1 MAKLRTYAE
10 ACEELGGVPWRHVDA
25 SERWFVQVAEEP
37 VTAAR
42 DGAAIALDSAAIFI
56 GRPSM
61 FHALRDVPRS
71 TWLIV
76 IAAAALLVFAAA
88 LLG

>member
-10 ACEELGGVPWRHVDA
+10 ACEELGGAPWRRIDA
-25 SERWFVQVAEEP
+25 SERWFVHVADDP
-37 VTAAR
+37 PA
-42 DGAAIALDSAAIFI
+42 ALDSAAIFI

-61 FHALRDVPRS
+61 LRAFRDVPRT

-76 IAAAALLVFAAA
+76 IAAGALLVFAAA